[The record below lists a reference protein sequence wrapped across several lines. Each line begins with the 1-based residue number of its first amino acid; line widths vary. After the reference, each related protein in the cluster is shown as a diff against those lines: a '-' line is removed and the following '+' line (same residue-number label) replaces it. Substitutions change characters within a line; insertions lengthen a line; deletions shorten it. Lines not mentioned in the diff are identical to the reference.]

1 MRDFSSMIKKQLEAV
16 GRRATATY
24 ADGGEE
30 EFFAVVEQT
39 WKRNKTNFE
48 DRAEKPGRVYNEYC
62 EIICPCAFDLMACD
76 SSVLFEIDGVKY
88 ELCRC
93 EAVNV
98 FGKTQFYRG
107 IIKVIREADENVF
120 D

>member
-1 MRDFSSMIKKQLEAV
+1 MRDFSSVIKKQLAAV
-16 GRRATATY
+16 GRKATAVY

-48 DRAEKPGRVYNEYC
+48 DTAEKAGRLYNEYC
-62 EIICPCAFDLMACD
+62 EIICPCDFDLKSCGRD
-76 SSVLFEIDGVKY
+76 TVFIIDGERY

-93 EAVNV
+93 EKVSS

-107 IIKVIREADENVF
+107 IIKVVREADENVF